1 MDFHTMSAQGLGSPD
16 ITAEHLLRELLKED
30 TGEDSDGWFGLVWFG
45 LVWILMV
52 GSTSSV
58 RSANC
63 VTVILQVSKPFS
75 SLSLCAT
82 IFLRFA
88 LTLDKN
94 ISCV

>member
-16 ITAEHLLRELLKED
+16 ITAEYLLRELLKED
-30 TGEDSDGWFGLVWFG
+30 TGEDSDGWFGVVW

-63 VTVILQVSKPFS
+63 VTVILQR
-75 SLSLCAT
+75 
-82 IFLRFA
+82 I
-88 LTLDKN
+88 
-94 ISCV
+94 